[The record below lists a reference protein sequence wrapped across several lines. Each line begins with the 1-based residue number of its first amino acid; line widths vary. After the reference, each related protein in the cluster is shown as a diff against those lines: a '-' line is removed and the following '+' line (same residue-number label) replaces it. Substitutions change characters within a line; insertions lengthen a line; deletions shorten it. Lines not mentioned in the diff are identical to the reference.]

1 MSLIELHPDLTQL
14 VKHTARVADALE
26 QLLIQ
31 AYGYHTVPPKADK
44 RGEPASV
51 DYTDDMA
58 GVKQELEQVLES
70 RRVREDDDAEEEAVD
85 G

>member
-1 MSLIELHPDLTQL
+1 MSLIELHPDVSEL
-14 VKHTARVADALE
+14 VKQSRRIADALE

-31 AYGYHTVPPKADK
+31 AYGYHTVAPKADK
-44 RGEPASV
+44 SGEPASV

-58 GVKQELEQVLES
+58 GVKHELEQALES
-70 RRVREDDDAEEEAVD
+70 RKDRQDDDEEDAI